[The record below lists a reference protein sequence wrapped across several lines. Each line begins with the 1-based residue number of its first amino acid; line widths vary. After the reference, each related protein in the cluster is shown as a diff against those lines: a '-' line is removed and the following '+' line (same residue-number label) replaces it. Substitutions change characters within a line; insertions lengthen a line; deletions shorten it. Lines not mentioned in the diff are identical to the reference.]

1 MSRPADPAN
10 DGWTG
15 ATGRTEAVLDGVCD
29 RLGLDLP
36 DTVAYICGNPEM
48 IEAAAQILHGR
59 GFAESAVIREH
70 YWTAVGPA
78 K

>member
-1 MSRPADPAN
+1 
-10 DGWTG
+10 
-15 ATGRTEAVLDGVCD
+15 
-29 RLGLDLP
+29 
-36 DTVAYICGNPEM
+36 M
-48 IEAAAQILHGR
+48 IEAAAEILHGR